1 MAKQGGQDQG
11 SQVSRLFIKGLNK
24 DSDPLFVQ
32 EGMWTHARNASNNTS
47 EGDIGSISNEE
58 SNFLCARTAES
69 LNTPHAYIVG
79 AISLFADKWI
89 IFTAAYDA
97 GNTNVV
103 NSEVGL
109 FESDNCNYRPIVQDP
124 CLNFNKLHLI
134 TGAARRK
141 QDCSWAVY
149 WADGLNP
156 DRYLNVGDPQLWPDS
171 SYSWMGNNYYSNG
184 INTQFLWPGVQW
196 KEKCAIIPPDPN
208 DPTGASCYD
217 CNPINQLNCDA
228 TRLARLTDT
237 PCVNVVLG
245 DQSGTLDNGSYTAT
259 IAYTIDQQR
268 VTNYFSSGY
277 PLPVF
282 TEVPNQGSI
291 KVIVNADDAH
301 FDEYE
306 LVIIANINNATIAT
320 RIGTYSSRVTEITL
334 DQIKADLPIVSE
346 SELLINNPEIEK
358 SEQIAEVNNYL
369 LRVAPTTRFDFN
381 YQPLANKIDT
391 EWVAVEY
398 PEDYYIKGGKNT
410 TYLRDEV
417 YSFFI
422 RWIYNTGDKS
432 ASYHIP
438 GRAAEEYFPNV
449 YENGTYSD
457 ANTLQ
462 GDTLLFQTINTASV
476 TSLTNITLP
485 DGGLEVASG
494 KMGYWQSSES
504 YPDNQ
509 PEIWDSNYH
518 CWTQSVL
525 PNGDSDPRYN
535 LCGKF
540 IRHHKMPDNIT
551 NFNGIPTSITNHFV
565 KKNNQ
570 FFIRQLGVRF
580 KNIIL
585 PKDNDGNEIPGIVGY
600 EILRGSRWGNKSI
613 LAKGMIN
620 NFRDY
625 EILGTS
631 VTNLQNSKITG
642 LYANYPFNAIR
653 PKLNTNNSN
662 AYNYNFNDPYIFT
675 HDADNDKYNQSVPL
689 DIMSFHSPDTSFNNP
704 SLTTSEVKLYG
715 QLTGTA
721 EQQFIEPSLHPEFKL
736 LGNTALVWSVIGG
749 LLNVLLNVLK
759 DRKIS
764 TNTAIYNEP
773 YAMYT
778 ALGGGNTIVNPIT
791 GGAYPNDPVFSN
803 VVAASAWGGFYGAYT
818 SYLNTGGPLLESLG
832 VLPSNL
838 TIGSFF
844 KTASN
849 TLNAGG
855 LYTPVTLEDA
865 LNGYEQLTA
874 IDNGFIQA
882 VAPALGIATSL
893 NQVAFF
899 FLEGAQATVDIL
911 YTIARYRQYAL
922 EQIGH
927 GEYDRMFPPNSTKIK
942 RFNMEFGTYVYD
954 SIQDLPE
961 YQSGGTTIRYRINNT
976 KRPKL
981 AVIRTTDSA
990 GNNIGPNYIVN
1001 SAGQYLDDS
1010 LMTLSGA
1017 ETIHGPEVGYST
1029 DDKIVAFRNPI
1040 ASHYA
1045 GLKFRIENQ
1054 YGQLRNINQVV
1065 ITSCEQKID
1074 FNNIQT
1080 SSYGLT
1086 CPTGTQFQYKIP
1098 STELIFGG
1106 DTYINRFTE
1115 KNVMLFFYDWL
1126 YGLPNG
1132 TEYNYYINQMI
1143 PSPRF
1148 WVNSQPWDISD
1159 LNVTNIANIIQGNLS
1174 GTGPFPASY
1183 YDLDSDNYNPITG
1196 NFGFFSN
1203 LVSPKNGY
1211 FYTGAHGI
1219 RDFFVESDVLVDF
1232 RSRGIF
1238 DYQKFYSKYI
1248 FTNLEV
1254 LFDMNP
1260 QIITAGNFYNYDYSL
1275 SANKFFTQYLQGG
1288 ILQNPNYDPEV
1299 SQLCFTYYPNRVYY
1313 SLYQKERVYADN
1325 WFTFLP
1331 LNFAEFK
1338 SKITSVKN
1346 FAKTGMFI
1354 TFQDDAPLIYQGT
1367 DSLQLATSGT
1377 TVTVGDGTLF
1387 AQPPQNITASDRA
1400 YEYGS
1405 SQSRFAVVSS
1415 PAGLFY
1421 ISQNQGKIFAFR
1433 QGLEEISQSGMKWWF
1448 NEFLPYK
1455 LLEDFPDYPHTDNAV
1470 AGIGCSGSYD
1480 NSDSILYFSKKDYK
1494 LKEQYVGL
1502 VTYSSNTDT
1511 FFFEDALGFKT
1522 PFKIDSDLAKTFFDD
1537 ASWTISYDP
1546 KMEYWISFH
1555 DWHPGMYIPSK
1566 GNFSTIVKNEIWKH
1580 GYACNDFCNF
1590 YGVQYP
1596 FEVELPFITGQSI
1609 TTLKNLEYYLE
1620 CYKRDANYCVDQFHV
1635 LDYNF
1640 DQAVVYNSEQV
1651 SGYLNLNIF
1660 PKNNVTLSET
1670 YPKVNQSNLSSFDIL
1685 FSKEENK
1692 YRFNQFWDITKNRG
1706 EFPTGSSY
1714 PPTGPLVPDTTVLLG
1729 NYAENRIWIT
1739 EPNGYIKNLNS
1750 VNLNYDKPQLQ
1761 RKRFRHYINF
1771 LNLSK
1776 EDSRNT
1782 NMILKIINTKNQ
1794 YSPR

>member
-1 MAKQGGQDQG
+1 MAKQGGQDQS
-11 SQVSRLFIKGLNK
+11 SQVSRLFVKGLNK

-47 EGDIGSISNEE
+47 EGDVGSISNEE
-58 SNFLCARTAES
+58 SNYLCATTGQT
-69 LNTPHAYIVG
+69 LNSANTYIVG
-79 AISLFADKWI
+79 AISLFGDKWI
-89 IFTAAYDA
+89 IFTAAYDVSNN
-97 GNTNVV
+97 NTI
-103 NSEVGL
+103 NSEIGL
-109 FESDNCNYRPIVQDP
+109 FESDNCKYRPIVQDE
-124 CLNFNKLHLI
+124 CLNFNKLNII

-141 QDCSWAVY
+141 QDCSWGVY

-156 DRYLNVGDPQLWPDS
+156 DRYLNIGDPQLWPDNS
-171 SYSWMGNNYYSNG
+171 FNWIGNNYYSNG
-184 INTQFLWPGVQW
+184 VNSEFLWPGVQW
-196 KEKCAIIPPDPN
+196 EEQCDVIPPDPS
-208 DPTGASCYD
+208 DPTGASCYV
-217 CNPINQLNCDA
+217 CNPTNVLNCDA
-228 TRLARLTDT
+228 TRLARLTTT
-237 PCVNVVLG
+237 PCVSVVLG
-245 DQSGTLDNGSYTAT
+245 DQSGTLDIGSYTAT

-291 KVIVNADDAH
+291 KILIDADNAH
-301 FDEYE
+301 FDEFE

-320 RIGTYSSRVTEITL
+320 KMGNYSTRVSELIF
-334 DQIKADLPIVSE
+334 DQIKADLPVVGE

-358 SEQIAEVNNYL
+358 SEQMAEVNNYL

-381 YQPLANKIDT
+381 YQPLANKIET
-391 EWVAVEY
+391 EWVVVEY
-398 PEDYYIKGGKNT
+398 PEDYFIKGGKNT
-410 TYLRDEV
+410 SYLRDEV
-417 YSFFI
+417 YAFFI

-432 ASYHIP
+432 SSYHIP
-438 GRAAEEYFPNV
+438 GRAAEEYFPGV

-457 ANTLQ
+457 INTLQ

-476 TSLTNITLP
+476 NSLTNITLP
-485 DGGLEVASG
+485 DGGVEVASG

-509 PEIWDSNYH
+509 AEVWDSNFH
-518 CWTQSVL
+518 CWTQTVL
-525 PNGDSDPRYN
+525 PNGNPDPKYN

-551 NFNGIPTSITNHFV
+551 NYNGLPNSITNHFV
-565 KKNNQ
+565 KKNNKYY
-570 FFIRQLGVRF
+570 IRQLGVRF
-580 KNIIL
+580 NNIIL

-625 EILGTS
+625 QILGTS

-653 PKLNTNNSN
+653 PQLNSTNPND
-662 AYNYNFNDPYIFT
+662 YNYNFNDPYIYT
-675 HDADNDKYNQSVPL
+675 HDSDNDKYNQSVPL
-689 DIMSFHSPDTSFNNP
+689 DIISFHSPDTSFNNP

-715 QLTGTA
+715 QLIGTA

-759 DRKIS
+759 DRNVS
-764 TNTAIYNEP
+764 TTTAQYNTPE
-773 YAMYT
+773 AMYP
-778 ALGGGNTIVNPIT
+778 LWSIVPGPT
-791 GGAYPNDPVFSN
+791 GGTTGVTANNDNFAN
-803 VVAASAWGGFYGAYT
+803 IVANSAWGGFYSAYT

-832 VLPSNL
+832 IAPITLDEIWN
-838 TIGSFF
+838 T
-844 KTASN
+844 TSN
-849 TLNAGG
+849 TLNNGG
-855 LYTPVTLEDA
+855 IYSPVTLQEA
-865 LNGYEQLTA
+865 LNGYAQIQGTA
-874 IDNGFIQA
+874 NGLIAA
-882 VAPALGIATSL
+882 VATSL
-893 NQVAFF
+893 GIGATVNQLAYF
-899 FLEGAQATVDIL
+899 FLEGAQATVDIM
-911 YTIARYRQYAL
+911 YTIVRYKQYAL

-927 GEYDRMFPPNSTKIK
+927 GQYDSMSPPNSTKIK

-961 YQSGGTTIRYRINNT
+961 YQSGGNTVRYRINNT

-981 AVIRTTDSA
+981 VVLRTTDST
-990 GNNIGPNYIVN
+990 GNNNGPNYIVN
-1001 SAGQYLDDS
+1001 NAGQYIDDS

-1017 ETIHGPEVGYST
+1017 VSTHTDLGYET
-1029 DDKIVAFRNPI
+1029 DKKIISFRNPI

-1080 SSYGLT
+1080 SSYALT

-1098 STELIFGG
+1098 TTGLIFGG

-1126 YGLPNG
+1126 YGVPNG
-1132 TEYNYYINQMI
+1132 TEYNYYLNQMI

-1159 LNVTNIANIIQGNLS
+1159 FNFSNFSNWVTGNLN
-1174 GTGPFPASY
+1174 GVGAFPSSY
-1183 YDLDSDNYNPITG
+1183 YDLDSNGYNPANN
-1196 NFGFFSN
+1196 NFGFFNN
-1203 LVSPKNGY
+1203 LLSPRKGY

-1248 FTNLEV
+1248 FTNLEI

-1260 QIITAGNFYNYDYSL
+1260 DIITAGNFYNYDYSL
-1275 SANKFFTQYLQGG
+1275 SANKFFTQYIQGG
-1288 ILQNPNYDPEV
+1288 VLQNPNYDPQV
-1299 SQLCFTYYPNRVYY
+1299 SQLCYTYYPNRVYY

-1331 LNFAEFK
+1331 LNYAEFK

-1346 FAKTGMFI
+1346 FAKTGMFV
-1354 TFQDDAPLIYQGT
+1354 TFQDDAPLIYQGVDT
-1367 DSLQLATSGT
+1367 LQLATSGT

-1387 AQPPQNITASDRA
+1387 AQAPQNITASDRA

-1405 SQSRFAVVSS
+1405 SQSRFGVIST
-1415 PAGLFY
+1415 PAGLYY

-1433 QGLEEISQSGMKWWF
+1433 EGLEEISQSGMKWWF

-1455 LLEDFPDYPHTDNAV
+1455 LIKDFPDYPHADNPI
-1470 AGIGCSGSYD
+1470 AGIGCSASYD
-1480 NSDSILYFSKKDYK
+1480 NDNSILYFSKKDYK
-1494 LKEQYVGL
+1494 LKDKYIGT
-1502 VTYSSNTDT
+1502 VTYNSSTDT
-1511 FFFEDALGFKT
+1511 FFYDDVSGFKT

-1546 KMEYWISFH
+1546 KMQYWISFH

-1566 GNFSTIVKNEIWKH
+1566 GNFSTVVKNQIWKH
-1580 GYACNDFCNF
+1580 GFACNDYCNF

-1596 FEVELPFITGQSI
+1596 FEVELPFITGQNV

-1620 CYKRDANYCVDQFHV
+1620 CYRREANYCVDQFHV

-1640 DQAVVYNSEQV
+1640 DRAVVYNSEQA

-1660 PKNNVTLSET
+1660 PKNNVTLSQE
-1670 YPKVNQSNLSSFDIL
+1670 YPKLNQSNLQSFDIL

-1692 YRFNQFWDITKNRG
+1692 YRFNQFWDVTKNRG
-1706 EFPTGSSY
+1706 EFPTGSNY
-1714 PPTGPLVPDTTVLLG
+1714 PPTGPVIPDTTVLLG
-1729 NYAENRIWIT
+1729 NYAENILWLT
-1739 EPNGYIKNLNS
+1739 EPNGYIKNLNQNALDYS
-1750 VNLNYDKPQLQ
+1750 KPQLQ
-1761 RKRFRHYINF
+1761 HKRFRHYINF
-1771 LNLSK
+1771 LTLSK

-1782 NMILKIINTKNQ
+1782 NMILKIVNTKNQ

>member
-1 MAKQGGQDQG
+1 MAKQGGQDPN
-11 SQVSRLFIKGLNK
+11 SQVSRLFVKGLNK

-32 EGMWTHARNASNNTS
+32 EGMWTHARNATNNTS
-47 EGDIGSISNEE
+47 EGDVGSISNEE
-58 SNFLCARTAES
+58 SNYLCAVTGET
-69 LNTPHAYIVG
+69 LNSQNTYIVG
-79 AISLFADKWI
+79 AISLFADKWV
-89 IFTAAYDA
+89 IFTSAYDA
-97 GNTNVV
+97 SNTNII

-109 FESDNCNYRPIVQDP
+109 FESDNCTYRPIVQDP
-124 CLNFNKLHLI
+124 CFNFSKLNLI
-134 TGAARRK
+134 TGASRRK
-141 QDCSWAVY
+141 QDCSWGIY

-156 DRYLNVGDPQLWPDS
+156 DRYLNIGDPQLWPDNS
-171 SYSWMGNNYYSNG
+171 FSWIGNNYYSNG
-184 INTQFLWPGVQW
+184 VNTEFLWPGVQW
-196 KEKCAIIPPDPN
+196 EEKCAIIPPDPN
-208 DPTGASCYD
+208 DPSGASCYV

-228 TRLARLTDT
+228 TRLARLTTT
-237 PCVNVVLG
+237 PCVDVVLG
-245 DQSGTLDNGSYTAT
+245 DQSGTLETGSYTAA

-277 PLPVF
+277 PLPLF
-282 TEVPNQGSI
+282 TEVANKGSI
-291 KVIVNADDAH
+291 KVIVDADDTH
-301 FDEYE
+301 FDQYE

-320 RIGTYSSRVTEITL
+320 KIGVYSSRVTEIIL

-346 SELLINNPEIEK
+346 TELLINNPEIEK

-381 YQPLANKIDT
+381 YQPLANKINT
-391 EWVAVEY
+391 EWVVVEY
-398 PEDYYIKGGKNT
+398 PEDYYLKGGKNT

-432 ASYHIP
+432 SSYHIP

-449 YENGTYSD
+449 YENGTYTD
-457 ANTLQ
+457 ANSLQ

-476 TSLTNITLP
+476 SSLTNITLP

-494 KMGYWQSSES
+494 KMAYWQSSES

-509 PEIWDSNYH
+509 SEIWDSNTH
-518 CWTQSVL
+518 CWTQTVL

-551 NFNGIPTSITNHFV
+551 NYNGTPNNITNHFV
-565 KKNNQ
+565 KKNNK
-570 FFIRQLGVRF
+570 FYIRQLGVRF

-625 EILGTS
+625 QILGTS

-662 AYNYNFNDPYIFT
+662 DYNYNFNDPYIFT
-675 HDADNDKYNQSVPL
+675 HDSDNDKYNQSVPK
-689 DIMSFHSPDTSFNNP
+689 DIISFHSPDTSFNNP
-704 SLTTSEVKLYG
+704 ALTSSEVKLYG

-736 LGNTALVWSVIGG
+736 LGNTALVWSIIGG

-759 DRKIS
+759 DRNIS
-764 TNTAIYNEP
+764 INTPAYNEP

-778 ALGGGNTIVNPIT
+778 AIAGGNTIVSPPPIGGAFPNDPTTNGFISATWNTFYTQYQAYLSGGGTLSEALNPLAPKLDDIWETTNNSFTNLGVYNPIT
-791 GGAYPNDPVFSN
+791 
-803 VVAASAWGGFYGAYT
+803 
-818 SYLNTGGPLLESLG
+818 LQE
-832 VLPSNL
+832 
-838 TIGSFF
+838 
-844 KTASN
+844 
-849 TLNAGG
+849 
-855 LYTPVTLEDA
+855 A
-865 LNGYEQLTA
+865 LNGYNQIEGTA
-874 IDNGFIQA
+874 NTFIAA
-882 VAPALGIATSL
+882 VATSL
-893 NQVAFF
+893 GIGSAVNQLAFF

-911 YTIARYRQYAL
+911 YTIVRYRQYAL
-922 EQIGH
+922 EQVGH
-927 GEYDRMFPPNSTKIK
+927 GEYDGMLAPNPNEIK

-961 YQSGGTTIRYRINNT
+961 YQSGGNTIRYRINNT

-981 AVIRTTDSA
+981 VVVRTTDAA
-990 GNNIGPNYIVN
+990 GNNTGPNYIVN
-1001 SAGQYLDDS
+1001 NAGTYLDDS

-1017 ETIHGPEVGYST
+1017 VSTHNDVGYST
-1029 DDKIVAFRNPI
+1029 DEKIISFRNPI

-1074 FNNIQT
+1074 FNTIQT
-1080 SSYGLT
+1080 SPYALT

-1115 KNVMLFFYDWL
+1115 KNIMLFFYDWL

-1159 LNVTNIANIIQGNLS
+1159 LNFSNFLSWVTGNLS
-1174 GTGPFPASY
+1174 GIGPFPASY
-1183 YDLDSDNYNPITG
+1183 YDLDSNNYNPNNG

-1203 LVSPKNGY
+1203 LLSPKNGY

-1219 RDFFVESDVLVDF
+1219 KDFFVESDVLVDF
-1232 RSRGIF
+1232 RSRGVF
-1238 DYQKFYSKYI
+1238 DSQKFYSKYL

-1260 QIITAGNFYNYDYSL
+1260 DIITAGNFYNYDYSL
-1275 SANKFFTQYLQGG
+1275 SANKFFTQYIQGG
-1288 ILQNPNYDPEV
+1288 ILQNPNYDPQV
-1299 SQLCFTYYPNRVYY
+1299 SQLCYTYYPNRVYY

-1325 WFTFLP
+1325 WFIFLP
-1331 LNFAEFK
+1331 LNYAEFK

-1346 FAKTGMFI
+1346 FAKTGMLI
-1354 TFQDDAPLIYQGT
+1354 TFQDDAPLIYQGVDT
-1367 DSLQLATSGT
+1367 LQLAASGT

-1400 YEYGS
+1400 YQYGA
-1405 SQSRFAVVSS
+1405 SQSRFGVIST
-1415 PAGLFY
+1415 PAGLYY
-1421 ISQNQGKIFAFR
+1421 ISQDQGKIFAFR
-1433 QGLEEISQSGMKWWF
+1433 DGLEEISQSGLKWWF
-1448 NEFLPYK
+1448 SEFLPYK
-1455 LLEDFPDYPHTDNAV
+1455 LIEDFPDYPHRDNPV
-1470 AGIGCSGSYD
+1470 AGIGCSASYD
-1480 NSDSILYFSKKDYK
+1480 NDNSVLFFSKKDYK
-1494 LKEQYVGL
+1494 LKLEYSQSI
-1502 VTYSSNTDT
+1502 TYNDNTDT
-1511 FFFEDALGFKT
+1511 FFYTDDFGIKT
-1522 PFKIDSDLAKTFFDD
+1522 PFKIDSELAKTFFND

-1546 KMEYWISFH
+1546 KMQYWISYH

-1566 GNFSTIVKNEIWKH
+1566 GNFSTVVKNGIWKH
-1580 GYACNDFCNF
+1580 GFACNDYCNF

-1596 FEVELPFITGQSI
+1596 FEVELPFITGQSV
-1609 TTLKNLEYYLE
+1609 TTLKSIEYFLE
-1620 CYKRDANYCVDQFHV
+1620 CYRREANYCVDHFHV

-1640 DQAVVYNSEQV
+1640 DQAVVYNSEQT

-1660 PKNNVTLSET
+1660 PKNNVTLSQE
-1670 YPKVNQSNLSSFDIL
+1670 YPKLNQSNLSSFDIL

-1706 EFPTGSSY
+1706 EFPAGSNY
-1714 PPTGPLVPDTTVLLG
+1714 PPTGPVIPGTTVLLG
-1729 NYAENRIWIT
+1729 NYNENIIWLT
-1739 EPNGYIKNLNS
+1739 ESNGYIKNLNPNALDYS
-1750 VNLNYDKPQLQ
+1750 KPQLQ
-1761 RKRFRHYINF
+1761 HKRFRHYINF

-1782 NMILKIINTKNQ
+1782 NMILKIVNTKNQ

>member
-1 MAKQGGQDQG
+1 MAKQGGQDQS

-47 EGDIGSISNEE
+47 EGDVGSISNEE
-58 SNFLCARTAES
+58 SNYLCATTGQT
-69 LNTPHAYIVG
+69 LNSPNTYIVG
-79 AISLFADKWI
+79 AINLFADKWI

-97 GNTNVV
+97 SNNNTI
-103 NSEVGL
+103 NSEIGL
-109 FESDNCNYRPIVQDP
+109 FESDNCKYRPIVQDE
-124 CLNFNKLHLI
+124 CLNFNKLNLI

-141 QDCSWAVY
+141 QDCSWGVY

-156 DRYLNVGDPQLWPDS
+156 DRYLNIGDPQLWPDNTFN
-171 SYSWMGNNYYSNG
+171 WIGNNYYSNG
-184 INTQFLWPGVQW
+184 VNTEFLWPGVQW
-196 KEKCAIIPPDPN
+196 EEQCDIIPPDPN
-208 DPTGASCYD
+208 DPTGASCYV
-217 CNPINQLNCDA
+217 CNPTNVLNCDA
-228 TRLARLTDT
+228 TRLARLTTT

-245 DQSGTLDNGSYTAT
+245 DQSGTLDIGSYTAT

-291 KVIVNADDAH
+291 KVIIDADNAH
-301 FDEYE
+301 FDEFE

-320 RIGTYSSRVTEITL
+320 KMGNYSTRVSELIF
-334 DQIKADLPIVSE
+334 DQIKADLPVVGE

-358 SEQIAEVNNYL
+358 SEQMAEVNNYL

-381 YQPLANKIDT
+381 YQPLANKIET
-391 EWVAVEY
+391 EWVVVEY
-398 PEDYYIKGGKNT
+398 PEDYFIKGGKNT
-410 TYLRDEV
+410 SYLRDEV

-432 ASYHIP
+432 SSYHIP
-438 GRAAEEYFPNV
+438 GRAAEEYFPGV

-457 ANTLQ
+457 INTLQ

-476 TSLTNITLP
+476 NSLTNITLP
-485 DGGLEVASG
+485 DGGVEVASG
-494 KMGYWQSSES
+494 KMAYWQSTES

-509 PEIWDSNYH
+509 AEVWDSNFH
-518 CWTQSVL
+518 CWTQTVL
-525 PNGDSDPRYN
+525 PNGNPDPRYN

-551 NFNGIPTSITNHFV
+551 NYNGLSNSITNHFV
-565 KKNNQ
+565 KKNNKYY
-570 FFIRQLGVRF
+570 IRQLGVRF
-580 KNIIL
+580 NNIIL

-613 LAKGMIN
+613 LAKGMVN

-625 EILGTS
+625 QILGNS
-631 VTNLQNSKITG
+631 VTNLANSKITG

-653 PKLNTNNSN
+653 PQLNSTNSN
-662 AYNYNFNDPYIFT
+662 DYNYNFNDPYIYT
-675 HDADNDKYNQSVPL
+675 HDSDNDKYDQSVPL
-689 DIMSFHSPDTSFNNP
+689 DIISFHSPDTSFNNP
-704 SLTTSEVKLYG
+704 SLTTPELKLYG
-715 QLTGTA
+715 QLIGTA

-759 DRKIS
+759 DRNVS
-764 TNTAIYNEP
+764 TTTAQYNTPE
-773 YAMYT
+773 AMYPVWTVAPGPVGGTTGVT
-778 ALGGGNTIVNPIT
+778 ANNDTFANIVAN
-791 GGAYPNDPVFSN
+791 
-803 VVAASAWGGFYGAYT
+803 SAWGGFYSAYT

-832 VLPSNL
+832 IAPITLDEIWN
-838 TIGSFF
+838 T
-844 KTASN
+844 TSN
-849 TLNAGG
+849 TLNNGG
-855 LYTPVTLEDA
+855 IYSPVTLQEA
-865 LNGYEQLTA
+865 LNGYSQIQGTA
-874 IDNGFIQA
+874 NTFIGA
-882 VAPALGIATSL
+882 VATSL
-893 NQVAFF
+893 GIGATVNQLAFF
-899 FLEGAQATVDIL
+899 FLEGAQATVDIM
-911 YTIARYRQYAL
+911 YTIVRYRQYAL

-927 GEYDRMFPPNSTKIK
+927 GEYDTMSPPNSNAPK

-961 YQSGGTTIRYRINNT
+961 YQSGGNTVRYRVNNT

-981 AVIRTTDSA
+981 VVLRTTDSA
-990 GNNIGPNYIVN
+990 GNNTGPNYIVN
-1001 SAGQYLDDS
+1001 NAGQYIDDS

-1017 ETIHGPEVGYST
+1017 VSTHSDVGYKT
-1029 DDKIVAFRNPI
+1029 DEKIVSFRNPI

-1080 SSYGLT
+1080 SSYALT

-1098 STELIFGG
+1098 TTGLIFGG

-1126 YGLPNG
+1126 YGVPNG
-1132 TEYNYYINQMI
+1132 TEYNYYLNQMI

-1159 LNVTNIANIIQGNLS
+1159 FNFSNFSNWVTGNLT
-1174 GTGPFPASY
+1174 GTGAFPSSY
-1183 YDLDSDNYNPITG
+1183 YDLDSNNYNPANN
-1196 NFGFFSN
+1196 NFGFFNN
-1203 LVSPKNGY
+1203 LLSPKNGY

-1260 QIITAGNFYNYDYSL
+1260 NIITAGNFYNYDYSL
-1275 SANKFFTQYLQGG
+1275 SANKFFTQYIQGG
-1288 ILQNPNYDPEV
+1288 VLQNPNYDPQV
-1299 SQLCFTYYPNRVYY
+1299 SQLCYTYYPNRVYY

-1331 LNFAEFK
+1331 LNYAEFK

-1354 TFQDDAPLIYQGT
+1354 TFQDDAPLIYQGVDT
-1367 DSLQLATSGT
+1367 LQLSTSGT

-1405 SQSRFAVVSS
+1405 SQSRFGVIST
-1415 PAGLFY
+1415 PAGLY
-1421 ISQNQGKIFAFR
+1421 HVSQNQGKIFAFR
-1433 QGLEEISQSGMKWWF
+1433 EGLEEISQSGMKWWF

-1455 LLEDFPDYPHTDNAV
+1455 LIQDFPDYPHLDNPI
-1470 AGIGCSGSYD
+1470 AGIGCSASYD
-1480 NSDSILYFSKKDYK
+1480 NENSVLYFSKKDYK
-1494 LKEQYVGL
+1494 LKDKYIGT
-1502 VTYSSNTDT
+1502 VTYNSSTDT
-1511 FFFEDALGFKT
+1511 FFYDDVSGFKT

-1546 KMEYWISFH
+1546 KMQYWISFH

-1566 GNFSTIVKNEIWKH
+1566 GNFSTVVKNQIWKH
-1580 GYACNDFCNF
+1580 GFACNDYCNF

-1596 FEVELPFITGQSI
+1596 FEIELPFITGQTV

-1620 CYKRDANYCVDQFHV
+1620 CYRREANYCIDHFHV

-1640 DQAVVYNSEQV
+1640 DRAVVYNSEQA

-1660 PKNNVTLSET
+1660 PKNNVTLSQE
-1670 YPKVNQSNLSSFDIL
+1670 YPKLNQSNLQSFDIL

-1706 EFPTGSSY
+1706 EFPTGSNY
-1714 PPTGPLVPDTTVLLG
+1714 PPTGPVIPDTTVLLG
-1729 NYAENRIWIT
+1729 NYAENILWLT
-1739 EPNGYIKNLNS
+1739 EPNGYIKNLNQAALDYS
-1750 VNLNYDKPQLQ
+1750 KPQLQ
-1761 RKRFRHYINF
+1761 HKRFRHYINF
-1771 LNLSK
+1771 LTLSK

-1782 NMILKIINTKNQ
+1782 NMILKIVNTKNQ

>member
-1 MAKQGGQDQG
+1 MAKQRGQDQS

-32 EGMWTHARNASNNTS
+32 EGMWTHARNASNNTA
-47 EGDIGSISNEE
+47 EGDVGSLSNEE
-58 SNFLCARTAES
+58 SNYLCAQTGLT
-69 LNTPHAYIVG
+69 LNSQHTYIVG
-79 AISLFADKWI
+79 AINLFADKWI
-89 IFTAAYDA
+89 IFTSAYDSS
-97 GNTNVV
+97 NTDVI
-103 NSEVGL
+103 NSEIGL
-109 FESDNCNYRPIVQDP
+109 FESDNCRYRPIVQDP
-124 CLNFNKLHLI
+124 CLNFNKLYLI

-141 QDCSWAVY
+141 QDCSWGIY

-156 DRYLNVGDPQLWPDS
+156 DRYLNVGDPELWPNS
-171 SYSWMGNNYYSNG
+171 TYTWVGNNYYSNG

-196 KEKCAIIPPDPN
+196 REKCTLIQPDPSDN
-208 DPTGASCYD
+208 SGASCYD
-217 CNPINQLNCDA
+217 CNPENILDCDA

-237 PCVNVVLG
+237 PCVDVVLG
-245 DQSGTLDNGSYTAT
+245 DQAGTLDNGSYTAAV
-259 IAYTIDQQR
+259 AYTIDQQR

-282 TEVPNQGSI
+282 TEVQNQGSI
-291 KVIVNADDAH
+291 KVIVNIDDAH

-320 RIGTYSSRVTEITL
+320 KIGVYSSRVNEIVL

-346 SELLINNPEIEK
+346 TDLLLNNPEIEK
-358 SEQIAEVNNYL
+358 SDQIAEVNNYL

-381 YQPLANKIDT
+381 YQPLANKIET
-391 EWVAVEY
+391 EWVVVEY

-438 GRAAEEYFPNV
+438 GRAAEEYFPGIK
-449 YENGTYSD
+449 ENDTYSD
-457 ANTLQ
+457 GNTLQ

-485 DGGLEVASG
+485 DGGVEVASG
-494 KMGYWQSSES
+494 KMGYWQSTES
-504 YPDNQ
+504 YPDNKG
-509 PEIWDSNYH
+509 EIWDSNSH
-518 CWTQSVL
+518 CWTQTVL
-525 PNGDSDPRYN
+525 ANGDPDPRYN

-551 NFNGIPTSITNHFV
+551 NYNGIPNTITNHFV
-565 KKNNQ
+565 FKNNNYY
-570 FFIRQLGVRF
+570 IRNLGVRF

-625 EILGTS
+625 QILGTS

-653 PKLNTNNSN
+653 PSLNTNGVNN
-662 AYNYNFNDPYIFT
+662 YNYNFNDPYIYT
-675 HDADNDKYNQSVPL
+675 HDADNEKYNQSVPL
-689 DIMSFHSPDTSFNNP
+689 DIISFHSPDTSFNNP

-715 QLTGTA
+715 QLQGTA

-736 LGNTALVWSVIGG
+736 LGNTALVWSIIGG
-749 LLNVLLNVLK
+749 LINILLNVLK
-759 DRKIS
+759 DRNVS
-764 TNTAIYNEP
+764 TTTAQYNTPE
-773 YAMYT
+773 AMYPVWT
-778 ALGGGNTIVNPIT
+778 VAGGNGGTTGVTADNDLFANIVAN
-791 GGAYPNDPVFSN
+791 
-803 VVAASAWGGFYGAYT
+803 SAWGGFYSAYT
-818 SYLNTGGPLLESLG
+818 SYLNTGGPLLEALG
-832 VLPSNL
+832 VAPITLDEIWN
-838 TIGSFF
+838 T
-844 KTASN
+844 TSN
-849 TLNAGG
+849 TLNNGG
-855 LYTPVTLEDA
+855 IYSPITLQEA
-865 LNGYEQLTA
+865 LNGYAQIQGTA
-874 IDNGFIQA
+874 NGLIA
-882 VAPALGIATSL
+882 ALATTLGIGATV
-893 NQVAFF
+893 NQLAYF

-911 YTIARYRQYAL
+911 YAITRYKQYAL

-927 GEYDRMFPPNSTKIK
+927 GEYSLMLPPSSTNTK

-961 YQSGGTTIRYRINNT
+961 YQSGGTTVRYRINNV

-981 AVIRTTDSA
+981 VVLRTTDAA
-990 GNNIGPNYIVN
+990 GNNTGPHYIVN
-1001 SAGQYLDDS
+1001 SLGNSIDDS

-1017 ETIHGPEVGYST
+1017 VTKYGPEVGYST
-1029 DDKIVAFRNPI
+1029 DEKIVSFRNTI

-1054 YGQLRNINQVV
+1054 YGQLKNINQVV
-1065 ITSCEQKID
+1065 ITSCEQKINFD
-1074 FNNIQT
+1074 NVQS
-1080 SSYGLT
+1080 SSYGQS

-1115 KNVMLFFYDWL
+1115 KNIMLFFYDWL
-1126 YGLPNG
+1126 YGVPNG
-1132 TEYNYYINQMI
+1132 TEYNYYLNQMI

-1159 LNVTNIANIIQGNLS
+1159 LNFSNFTDWITGNLN
-1174 GTGPFPASY
+1174 GTGPLPASY
-1183 YDLDSDNYNPITG
+1183 YDLDSNNYNPVTN
-1196 NFGFFSN
+1196 NFGFFNN
-1203 LVSPKNGY
+1203 LLSPKKGY

-1260 QIITAGNFYNYDYSL
+1260 DIITAGNFYNYDYSL
-1275 SANKFFTQYLQGG
+1275 SANKFFTQYIQGG

-1299 SQLCFTYYPNRVYY
+1299 SQLCYTYYPNRVYY
-1313 SLYQKERVYADN
+1313 SLYQKEKIYADN

-1331 LNFAEFK
+1331 LNYAEFK

-1354 TFQDDAPLIYQGT
+1354 TFEDDAPLIYQGVDT
-1367 DSLQLATSGT
+1367 LQLASSGT

-1387 AQPPQNITASDRA
+1387 GQPPQNITASDKA
-1400 YEYGS
+1400 YQYGS
-1405 SQSRFAVVSS
+1405 SQNKFSVVSS
-1415 PAGLFY
+1415 PAGLYY

-1433 QGLEEISQSGMKWWF
+1433 QGLEEISQTGMKWWF
-1448 NEFLPYK
+1448 SEFLPYK
-1455 LLEDFPDYPHTDNAV
+1455 LIEDFPDYPHTDNPV
-1470 AGIGCSGSYD
+1470 AGIGCSASYD
-1480 NSDSILYFSKKDYK
+1480 NENSILYFSKKDYK
-1494 LKEQYVGL
+1494 LKTE
-1502 VTYSSNTDT
+1502 YSQSISYDSSIDT
-1511 FFFEDALGFKT
+1511 FIHTDEFGLRT
-1522 PFKIDSDLAKTFFDD
+1522 PFKIDSDFAKTYFDD
-1537 ASWTISYDP
+1537 ASWTVSYDP
-1546 KMEYWISFH
+1546 KMQYFISFH
-1555 DWHPGMYIPSK
+1555 DWHPGLYIPSK
-1566 GNFSTIVKNEIWKH
+1566 GNFSTVLKNGIWKH
-1580 GYACNDFCNF
+1580 GYACNDYCNF

-1596 FEVELPFITGQSI
+1596 FEIELPFITGQTV
-1609 TTLKNLEYYLE
+1609 TTLKGVEYYLE
-1620 CYKRDANYCVDQFHV
+1620 CYRRDANYCVDQFHV

-1640 DQAVVYNSEQV
+1640 DKAVVYNSEQV

-1660 PKNNVTLSET
+1660 PKNNVTLSQT
-1670 YPKVNQSNLSSFDIL
+1670 YPKLNTSNLQSFDIL

-1706 EFPTGSSY
+1706 EFPIGSTY
-1714 PPTGPLVPDTTVLLG
+1714 PPTGPVIPGTTVLQG

-1739 EPNGYIKNLNS
+1739 EPNGYIKLLNS
-1750 VNLNYDKPQLQ
+1750 NAVDYNKSNLQ
-1761 RKRFRHYINF
+1761 RKKFRHYINF
-1771 LNLSK
+1771 LTLSK

>member
-1 MAKQGGQDQG
+1 MAKQGGQDPN
-11 SQVSRLFIKGLNK
+11 SQVSRLFVKGLNK

-32 EGMWTHARNASNNTS
+32 EGMWTHARNATNNTS
-47 EGDIGSISNEE
+47 EGDVGSISNEE
-58 SNFLCARTAES
+58 SNFLCATTAQS
-69 LNTPHAYIVG
+69 LNNPNTYIVG
-79 AISLFADKWI
+79 TVSLFADKWI
-89 IFTAAYDA
+89 IFTAAYDVS
-97 GNTNVV
+97 NNNSI
-103 NSEVGL
+103 NSEIGL
-109 FESDNCNYRPIVQDP
+109 FESDICKYRPIVQDP
-124 CLNFNKLHLI
+124 CLNFSKLNLI
-134 TGAARRK
+134 TGASRRK
-141 QDCSWAVY
+141 QDCSWGVY

-156 DRYLNVGDPQLWPDS
+156 DRYLNIGDPQLWPDNTFN
-171 SYSWMGNNYYSNG
+171 WIGNNYYSNG
-184 INTQFLWPGVQW
+184 VNTQFLWPGVQW
-196 KEKCAIIPPDPN
+196 EEICDIIPPDPN
-208 DPTGASCYD
+208 DPSGASCYI
-217 CNPINQLNCDA
+217 CNPTNVLNCDA
-228 TRLARLTDT
+228 TRLARLTTT

-245 DQSGTLDNGSYTAT
+245 DQSGTLEIGSYTAS

-277 PLPVF
+277 PLPLF
-282 TEVPNQGSI
+282 TETANKGSI
-291 KVIVNADDAH
+291 KVLIDADDAH
-301 FDEYE
+301 FDEFE

-320 RIGTYSSRVTEITL
+320 KIGNYSTRVKEIVL

-346 SELLINNPEIEK
+346 SELLINNPEIER
-358 SEQIAEVNNYL
+358 SEQMAEVNNYL
-369 LRVAPTTRFDFN
+369 LRIAPTTRFDFN
-381 YQPLANKIDT
+381 YQPLANKIET
-391 EWVAVEY
+391 EWVVVEY

-410 TYLRDEV
+410 SYLRDEV

-432 ASYHIP
+432 SSYHIP
-438 GRAAEEYFPNV
+438 GRAAEQYFPGV
-449 YENGTYSD
+449 YENDNYSD

-462 GDTLLFQTINTASV
+462 GDTYLFQTINTASV

-485 DGGLEVASG
+485 DGGVEVASG

-509 PEIWDSNYH
+509 AEVWDSNFH
-518 CWTQSVL
+518 CWTQTVL

-551 NFNGIPTSITNHFV
+551 NYNGIPNSITNHFV
-565 KKNNQ
+565 KKNNKYY
-570 FFIRQLGVRF
+570 IRQLGVRF
-580 KNIIL
+580 NNIIL

-631 VTNLQNSKITG
+631 VTNLPNSKITG
-642 LYANYPFNAIR
+642 LYANYPFNAIK
-653 PKLNTNNSN
+653 PKLNTNNSGD
-662 AYNYNFNDPYIFT
+662 YNYNFNDPYIFT
-675 HDADNDKYNQSVPL
+675 HDSNNDKYNQTVPL
-689 DIMSFHSPDTSFNNP
+689 DIISFHSPDTSFNNP
-704 SLTTSEVKLYG
+704 ALTSSEVKLYG
-715 QLTGTA
+715 QLIGTA

-736 LGNTALVWSVIGG
+736 LGNTALIWSVIGG
-749 LLNVLLNVLK
+749 LLNVLLNTLK
-759 DRKIS
+759 DRNIS
-764 TNTAIYNEP
+764 INTASYNEP
-773 YAMYT
+773 YAKYPLWQV
-778 ALGGGNTIVNPIT
+778 AGGNGGTT
-791 GGAYPNDPVFSN
+791 GVTADNSAFINTAVASTWFNFYTQYQAY
-803 VVAASAWGGFYGAYT
+803 
-818 SYLNTGGPLLESLG
+818 
-832 VLPSNL
+832 
-838 TIGSFF
+838 
-844 KTASN
+844 
-849 TLNAGG
+849 LNAGG
-855 LYTPVTLEDA
+855 SLLEGLSIPGAPQLDDIWETTNNTFANIGVYNPVTLQEA
-865 LNGYEQLTA
+865 INGYSQIQGTA
-874 IDNGFIQA
+874 NTFIGA
-882 VAPALGIATSL
+882 VATALGIGSTV
-893 NQVAFF
+893 NQLAFF

-927 GEYDRMFPPNSTKIK
+927 GEYDTMSAPNSANLK

-961 YQSGGTTIRYRINNT
+961 YQSGGNTVRYRINNT

-981 AVIRTTDSA
+981 VVLRTTDAA
-990 GNNIGPNYIVN
+990 GNNTGPNYIVN
-1001 SAGQYLDDS
+1001 NAGQYIDDS

-1017 ETIHGPEVGYST
+1017 VSTHSDVGYGT
-1029 DDKIVAFRNPI
+1029 DEKIVSFRNPI

-1074 FNNIQT
+1074 FNTIQT
-1080 SSYGLT
+1080 SSYALT

-1098 STELIFGG
+1098 TTGLIFGG

-1126 YGLPNG
+1126 YGVPNG
-1132 TEYNYYINQMI
+1132 TEYNYYLNQMI

-1159 LNVTNIANIIQGNLS
+1159 FNFSNFLNWVSGNLN
-1174 GTGPFPASY
+1174 GTGLVPSSY
-1183 YDLDSDNYNPITG
+1183 YDLDSNNYNPING
-1196 NFGFFSN
+1196 NFGFFNN

-1260 QIITAGNFYNYDYSL
+1260 DIITAGNFYNYDYSL
-1275 SANKFFTQYLQGG
+1275 SANKFFTQYIQGG
-1288 ILQNPNYDPEV
+1288 VLQNPNYDPQV
-1299 SQLCFTYYPNRVYY
+1299 SQLCYTYYPNRIYY
-1313 SLYQKERVYADN
+1313 SLYQKERLYADN

-1331 LNFAEFK
+1331 LNYAEFK

-1354 TFQDDAPLIYQGT
+1354 TFQDDAPLIYQGVDT
-1367 DSLQLATSGT
+1367 LQLASSGT
-1377 TVTVGDGTLF
+1377 TVTVGDGSLF

-1405 SQSRFAVVSS
+1405 SQSRFGVIST
-1415 PAGLFY
+1415 PAGLYY

-1433 QGLEEISQSGMKWWF
+1433 QGLEEISQSGLKWWF

-1455 LLEDFPDYPHTDNAV
+1455 LIEDFPDYPNVDNPV
-1470 AGIGCSGSYD
+1470 AGIGCSASYD
-1480 NSDSILYFSKKDYK
+1480 NENSVLYFSKKDYK
-1494 LKEQYVGL
+1494 LKDKYIGS
-1502 VTYSSNTDT
+1502 VTYNRSTDT
-1511 FFFEDALGFKT
+1511 FFYTDVNNIKT
-1522 PFKIDSDLAKTFFDD
+1522 PFKIDSTFAKTFFDD
-1537 ASWTISYDP
+1537 ASWTVSYDP
-1546 KMEYWISFH
+1546 KMQYWISFH
-1555 DWHPGMYIPSK
+1555 DWHPSMYIPSK
-1566 GNFSTIVKNEIWKH
+1566 GNFSTIVKNQIWKH
-1580 GYACNDFCNF
+1580 GYACNDYCNY

-1596 FEVELPFITGQSI
+1596 FEVELPFITGQTV
-1609 TTLKNLEYYLE
+1609 TTLKSVEYYLE
-1620 CYKRDANYCVDQFHV
+1620 CYRREANYCVDQFHV

-1640 DQAVVYNSEQV
+1640 DKAVVYNSEQV

-1660 PKNNVTLSET
+1660 PKNNVTLSQQ
-1670 YPKVNQSNLSSFDIL
+1670 YPKLNQSNLQSFDIL

-1692 YRFNQFWDITKNRG
+1692 YRFNQFWDVTKNRG
-1706 EFPTGSSY
+1706 EFPTGSNY
-1714 PPTGPLVPDTTVLLG
+1714 PPTGPVVPGTTVLLG
-1729 NYAENRIWIT
+1729 NYAENIIWLT
-1739 EPNGYIKNLNS
+1739 EPNGYIKNLNQAALDYS
-1750 VNLNYDKPQLQ
+1750 KPQLQ
-1761 RKRFRHYINF
+1761 HKRFRHYINF

-1776 EDSRNT
+1776 TDSRNT